1 MKNIDVCCE
10 LQYDVKTPTTMLFN
24 LSVATTEYQS
34 IVSESL
40 WLTPYMIAEQLQVG
54 AAHNRVQRVY
64 VEPGLFS
71 IQYSANVNLGAE
83 VHCPETLSEKP
94 YACIPADVL
103 PYLNPSR
110 YCQSDLL
117 ANFAMSEFGAEPHGY
132 RRVQAICDW
141 TYQHL
146 AYVSGSTDSETT
158 ARDVLVQRQGVC
170 RDFAHLAISL
180 CRGLG
185 IPARYVS
192 GYAVDLEPPDFHGFF
207 EAYLGE
213 RWYLFDATR
222 LAPVEGLIRIATGVD
237 ASEVPFATL
246 IGTTELKSKVVWA
259 RLSSANQVLQVPGKD
274 SAVSTA

>member
-1 MKNIDVCCE
+1 MNNIDVGCE
-10 LQYDVKTPTTMLFN
+10 LQYEVKSPTTMLFN
-24 LSVATTEYQS
+24 LSVASTEYQTV
-34 IVSESL
+34 VSESL
-40 WLTPYMIAEQLQVG
+40 WLTPYIMAEQLEVG
-54 AAHNRVQRVY
+54 ATLNRVQRVY
-64 VEPGLFS
+64 AEPGLFN
-71 IQYSANVNLGAE
+71 IQYIANVNLGAE
-83 VHCPETLSEKP
+83 IHCPESLVEKP
-94 YACIPADVL
+94 YSCIPAEVL

-117 ANFAMSEFGAEPHGY
+117 GNFAMSEFGGEEHGY

-192 GYAVDLEPPDFHGFF
+192 GYAIDLEPPDFHGFF

-222 LAPVEGLIRIATGVD
+222 LARVEGLIRIATGVD

-246 IGTTELKSKVVWA
+246 IGTTELKLKTVWA
-259 RLSSANQVLQVPGKD
+259 RLSNSSQSLVVPAKE

>member
-1 MKNIDVCCE
+1 M
-10 LQYDVKTPTTMLFN
+10 
-24 LSVATTEYQS
+24 
-34 IVSESL
+34 
-40 WLTPYMIAEQLQVG
+40 G
-54 AAHNRVQRVY
+54 
-64 VEPGLFS
+64 
-71 IQYSANVNLGAE
+71 
-83 VHCPETLSEKP
+83 
-94 YACIPADVL
+94 
-103 PYLNPSR
+103 
-110 YCQSDLL
+110 
-117 ANFAMSEFGAEPHGY
+117 EFGGEEHGY
-132 RRVQAICDW
+132 RRVKAICDW

-192 GYAVDLEPPDFHGFF
+192 GYAIDLEPPDFHGFF

-222 LAPVEGLIRIATGVD
+222 LARVEGLIRIATGVD

-246 IGTTELKSKVVWA
+246 IGTTELKLKSVWA
-259 RLSSANQVLQVPGKD
+259 RLSNSSQSLVVPATE

>member
-1 MKNIDVCCE
+1 MNNIDVGCE
-10 LQYDVKTPTTMLFN
+10 LQYEVKAPTTMLLN

-34 IVSESL
+34 VVSESL
-40 WLTPYMIAEQLQVG
+40 WLNPYLIAEQLQVG
-54 AAHNRVQRVY
+54 PSQNRVQRVC
-64 VEPGLFS
+64 VEPGVFS
-71 IQYSANVNLGAE
+71 IRYIANVNLGAE
-83 VHCPETLSEKP
+83 VDCPERLVEKP
-94 YACIPADVL
+94 YSCIPAEIL

-117 ANFAMSEFGAEPHGY
+117 ANFAMSEFGSEKHGY
-132 RRVQAICDW
+132 RRVKAICDW

-158 ARDVLVQRQGVC
+158 ARDVLVQRKGVC
-170 RDFAHLAISL
+170 RDFAHLSISL

-192 GYAVDLEPPDFHGFF
+192 GYAIDLQPPDFHGFF

-222 LAPVEGLIRIATGVD
+222 LAPVEGLVRIASGVD

-246 IGTTELKSKVVWA
+246 MGNAELQSKSVWA
-259 RLSSANQVLQVPGKD
+259 RLTNSDQTLIVPAKE